1 MSKPRYRWWGFAK
14 NMIRDYPGLK
24 KNLAV
29 LHQQNTTADNSGM
42 PKGGGGGRTVE
53 SIVLRQL
60 PQDDQKVYDAVTRA
74 VEITQLRDD
83 GEDHM
88 KLIHLMY
95 WAEKPITAKAASVR
109 LHISDVTA
117 KRWHGDFV
125 RLVGKC
131 YGYNVDTPEPK

>member
-1 MSKPRYRWWGFAK
+1 MSKPRYRWWGFAQ

>member
-95 WAEKPITAKAASVR
+95 WAQKPITAKAASVR

-117 KRWHGDFV
+117 KRWHGEFV